1 MHCKCFRELDLDDN
15 QIGELGGFEVMRA
28 LTKREQRT
36 CHSAELSH
44 NTTQLTH
51 ADRTWQLR
59 ANFVSDA
66 SQVEVKNKS
75 AIFVQNSSTLSYIY
89 KRTVLLLRY
98 VDATK
103 KFLTATFRP
112 MVCSLYQDCLPVSNI
127 SIYSISDVAH
137 FWLY

>member
-51 ADRTWQLR
+51 AHRTWQLR
-59 ANFVSDA
+59 ANFVSDE

-75 AIFVQNSSTLSYIY
+75 AIFVQNSSSLSYIY

-103 KFLTATFRP
+103 K
-112 MVCSLYQDCLPVSNI
+112 VS
-127 SIYSISDVAH
+127 YSNVSADGLQPLSGLSSGFEPQYI
-137 FWLY
+137 

>member
-51 ADRTWQLR
+51 ADRAWQLR

-66 SQVEVKNKS
+66 SQVEVGHFRAKFFEFELHLQADSFIVKVRQCNKKVSYSNVS
-75 AIFVQNSSTLSYIY
+75 ADGLQPLSGLSSGFEPQYI
-89 KRTVLLLRY
+89 
-98 VDATK
+98 
-103 KFLTATFRP
+103 
-112 MVCSLYQDCLPVSNI
+112 
-127 SIYSISDVAH
+127 
-137 FWLY
+137 